1 MLIWSALR
9 TFSPIY
15 DDAFWRM
22 LLTIFTEITVWKK
35 SKYGVFSGS
44 YFPVYGLDTEKY
56 GPEETPYLDS
66 FHAVNAPSKKID
78 RFLLNLLKIT
88 ISQFSFT
95 SFVPAAI
102 LICAFNVWPTWQHN
116 IIRFT
121 WICTLIKKPDV
132 TPIGLCWKNFKIKIA
147 IYRPRVNSSN
157 RCMFLLVNK
166 ALKRY
171 SHEYGHVQCSLL
183 EYVNDIFLWAS

>member
-1 MLIWSALR
+1 MLFWSALR

-15 DDAFWRM
+15 DEAFWRM

-35 SKYGVFSGS
+35 FKYGVFSGP
-44 YFPVYGLDTEKY
+44 YFPAHRLDTGKY

-102 LICAFNVWPTWQHN
+102 LICAFNVWPTWQYN

-132 TPIGLCWKNFKIKIA
+132 TLIGAVLKEFQNKN
-147 IYRPRVNSSN
+147 
-157 RCMFLLVNK
+157 
-166 ALKRY
+166 RY
-171 SHEYGHVQCSLL
+171 IPTQSK
-183 EYVNDIFLWAS
+183 FF